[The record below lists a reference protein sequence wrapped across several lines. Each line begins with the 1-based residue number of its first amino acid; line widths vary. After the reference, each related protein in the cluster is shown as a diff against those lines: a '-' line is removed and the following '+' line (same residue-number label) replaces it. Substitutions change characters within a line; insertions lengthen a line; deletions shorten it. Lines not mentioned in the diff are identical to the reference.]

1 MLVERKTASPP
12 ESYRNDPHV
21 TQRRLPSYPDPQPRQ
36 TGGSS
41 AAGYTIAEAIPSY
54 RRHLRAGGRTD
65 ATVDRTYLP
74 HLRKFDRFLA
84 ERGMPQDVA
93 AVRREH
99 IEAYLEHLATEGTG
113 RGGRI
118 GLRPA
123 TVSLAYRS
131 IRPFWKWLVEED
143 EIARS
148 PMERMRPPIVPV
160 ELPLVIREEQM
171 FALLKACDGTRFEER
186 RDMALIRLLYDTGMR
201 RGECANLKVDD
212 IDWER
217 DVAAVFGKGRRVRA
231 CPFGRLTAKAI
242 DRYLRLRSRHP
253 YADLPW
259 LWLGKRGQLGDSG
272 ILQVVRR
279 RGRQAGVGKLH
290 PHLFRHTFA
299 HTMLSAGMQEGDL
312 LMLGGWRDRSMLS
325 RYGASAADERAHEAY
340 RRLSPGDRLR

>member
-1 MLVERKTASPP
+1 MNERRTAS
-12 ESYRNDPHV
+12 Y
-21 TQRRLPSYPDPQPRQ
+21 
-36 TGGSS
+36 S
-41 AAGYTIAEAIPSY
+41 AARVTRDAHGTWHSYTIADAIPSY

-74 HLRKFDRFLA
+74 HLVKFNRFLA
-84 ERGMPQDVA
+84 QRGMPQAVG

-99 IEAYLEHLATEGTG
+99 IEAYLEHLAGEGPG

-143 EIARS
+143 EITRS

-160 ELPLVIREEQM
+160 ELPAVIREEQM
-171 FALLKACDGTRFEER
+171 VALLKACEGTAFEER

-201 RGECANLKVDD
+201 RGECANLKVED
-212 IDWER
+212 IDWDR
-217 DVAAVFGKGRRVRA
+217 DVAAVFGKGRRIRA
-231 CPFGRLTAKAI
+231 CPFGKQAAKAL

-253 YADLPW
+253 HAELPW
-259 LWLGKRGQLGDSG
+259 LWLGKRGKLGDSG

-279 RGRQAGVGKLH
+279 RGRQAGVDKLH
-290 PHLFRHTFA
+290 PHLFRHTYA

-312 LMLGGWRDRSMLS
+312 LMLGGWRDRGMLS
-325 RYGASAADERAHEAY
+325 RYGASAADERAQQAY